1 MDGQSLHPSSLSEKG
16 RNADLINK
24 KKLESCHSKWWA
36 VHGMHTTQRIAHY
49 GVTTYHLPLTTYH
62 HPSHMIQPPT
72 LHTTTTKWKLH
83 ALAKSFGTGG
93 SVLTDFGGI
102 RILNYSDCLLSS
114 EVQKEDPK
122 IIIIIRRNVHWLV
135 LAYA

>member
-1 MDGQSLHPSSLSEKG
+1 MPLKMVG
-16 RNADLINK
+16 RT
-24 KKLESCHSKWWA
+24 WY
-36 VHGMHTTQRIAHY
+36 AHN
-49 GVTTYHLPLTTYH
+49 TEDRALRCYHLPLTTYH

-122 IIIIIRRNVHWLV
+122 IIIIIIRRNVHWLV